1 VLLSPA
7 MPPAPAATVAT
18 PSTPA
23 DPAAEAEVARVV
35 RDVSVAPG
43 LRHVRQRNG
52 RDCGVAAAAML
63 AGVSYGRAARAHPG
77 ARPRDGL
84 QAMEVAI
91 MLRRLT
97 GRLVRLS
104 GAAEGEA
111 LAACAAALPPTAIV
125 LIHAPD
131 STRGHFIVL
140 ARGQVLDPERTSV
153 EPLQEYVHRDWTVFR
168 VLTLED

>member
-1 VLLSPA
+1 MLPA
-7 MPPAPAATVAT
+7 AAVRVAPA
-18 PSTPA
+18 
-23 DPAAEAEVARVV
+23 EAPESRVV
-35 RDVSVAPG
+35 RPVGPVRTARP

-63 AGVSYGRAARAHPG
+63 AGVPYGRAARARPR

-84 QAMEVAI
+84 QAMEVAV

-104 GAAEGEA
+104 GAAEGEP
-111 LAACAAALPPTAIV
+111 LAASAASLPDPAIV
-125 LIHAPD
+125 LIHAPE
-131 STRGHFIVL
+131 STRGHYVVVAAGF
-140 ARGQVLDPERTSV
+140 VLDPELPEV
-153 EPLQEYVHRDWTVFR
+153 APLEEYRYRAWTIFR

>member
-1 VLLSPA
+1 MLPSPSI
-7 MPPAPAATVAT
+7 TSQL
-18 PSTPA
+18 PS
-23 DPAAEAEVARVV
+23 
-35 RDVSVAPG
+35 

-63 AGVSYGRAARAHPG
+63 AGVSYDLAACAHPR

-84 QAMEVAI
+84 QAMEVAV

-104 GAAEGEA
+104 GAAEGET
-111 LAACAAALPPTAIV
+111 LAAGAAGLPDPAIV
-125 LIHAPD
+125 LIHAPG
-131 STRGHFIVL
+131 STRGHYVVV
-140 ARGQVLDPERTSV
+140 AAGYVLDPELPEV
-153 EPLQEYVHRDWTVFR
+153 APLADYRHLDWTIFR

>member
-1 VLLSPA
+1 ML
-7 MPPAPAATVAT
+7 
-18 PSTPA
+18 PSELASIPRSLPT
-23 DPAAEAEVARVV
+23 
-35 RDVSVAPG
+35 

-52 RDCGVAAAAML
+52 RDCGVAAAAIL
-63 AGVSYGRAARAHPG
+63 AGVSYDRAARAHPR
-77 ARPRDGL
+77 ARPHDGL

-111 LAACAAALPPTAIV
+111 LSACAASLPDPAIV
-125 LIHAPD
+125 LIHAPG
-131 STRGHFIVL
+131 STRGHYVVL
-140 ARGQVLDPERTSV
+140 AAGHVLDPELAADP
-153 EPLQEYVHRDWTVFR
+153 PLEEYIHRDWTVFR

>member
-1 VLLSPA
+1 MLFSP
-7 MPPAPAATVAT
+7 TI
-18 PSTPA
+18 
-23 DPAAEAEVARVV
+23 DPATTAEAPRG
-35 RDVSVAPG
+35 DSSPPG

-52 RDCGVAAAAML
+52 RDCGVAAAAIL
-63 AGVSYGRAARAHPG
+63 AGVTYDRAARAHPD
-77 ARPRDGL
+77 ARPADGL

-91 MLRRLT
+91 MLRHLT

-111 LAACAAALPPTAIV
+111 LAHCAPSLPDPAIA

-131 STRGHFIVL
+131 STRGHYVVL
-140 ARGQVLDPERTSV
+140 AAGQVLDPELPDAQV
-153 EPLQEYVHRDWTVFR
+153 PQDYIHRDWTVFR